1 MTLTGNG
8 QSAENTDDKGTI
20 STLQPDKI
28 YVSQF
33 VVSKMDCPSEERI
46 IQMAL
51 EGIEPDVV
59 LEFDTPNRML
69 RYFTVATLSPYS
81 LVWIRLASARKLKIL
96 TI

>member
-33 VVSKMDCPSEERI
+33 VVSKMDCP
-46 IQMAL
+46 
-51 EGIEPDVV
+51 
-59 LEFDTPNRML
+59 L
-69 RYFTVATLSPYS
+69 RNA
-81 LVWIRLASARKLKIL
+81 
-96 TI
+96 